1 VCHLSPFQ
9 PLGVVAVVPVD
20 SVWWEILAAQD
31 VWTQA
36 ASLRVALGLGRP
48 PVMPSPSYSF
58 SSSGLHPRSGQLLRV
73 DVDAWGRGDCVG
85 RREGADG
92 TAKVGSVPRA
102 GPRCLLARL
111 EWQFYL
117 PIVEV

>member
-20 SVWWEILAAQD
+20 SVWSAILAAQD

-48 PVMPSPSYSF
+48 PVMSSPSYSF
-58 SSSGLHPRSGQLLRV
+58 SSSGLHPCSGQLLRV
-73 DVDAWGRGDCVG
+73 DVDAWG
-85 RREGADG
+85 REGADG

-102 GPRCLLARL
+102 QPRCLLVRL